1 MKILLYYLGLVLEL
15 IGMATMIVVIIL
27 FFGETKMQFLL
38 NMSILGV
45 AEFYCGYGLIRNFNK
60 RN

>member
-1 MKILLYYLGLVLEL
+1 MKTLVYYLGLVLQL
-15 IGMATMIVVIIL
+15 IGMATMMAVIIL

-45 AEFYCGYGLIRNFNK
+45 AEFYCGYWLIRNSKK

>member
-15 IGMATMIVVIIL
+15 IGMATMMAVIIL

-45 AEFYCGYGLIRNFNK
+45 AEFYAGFWLIGNFHK

>member
-1 MKILLYYLGLVLEL
+1 MKTVVYYLGLVLQL
-15 IGMATMIVVIIL
+15 IGMATMMAVIIL
-27 FFGETKMQFLL
+27 FFGETKMRFLL

-45 AEFYCGYGLIRNFNK
+45 AEFYCGYWLIRNFKK

>member
-27 FFGETKMQFLL
+27 FFGEAKMQFLL

-45 AEFYCGYGLIRNFNK
+45 AEFYGGFWLIRNFNVS
-60 RN
+60 R